1 MKSLIPLFLFSS
13 LCYSL
18 SVEPPL
24 PSGAFTNSVNF
35 DFANSRFDFFCT
47 AGSTTLRYRVNAA
60 AGPMLS
66 SLSATVDGSY
76 TFTPSN
82 GGGAGMV
89 SGTTEIYPWSGGV
102 SYRFISADS
111 LRDTLRLSWIM
122 RYAADSIH
130 VRYGL
135 LMRGRTLTLRICTD
149 EARSPSFYLDRCEH
163 AAHPA
168 IVPIPYLTLCN
179 VLFSGTVF
187 TSMFFDWENTDAS
200 CLYAV
205 DGVFSDSSVYYAQN
219 AYYYQNSAGQLR
231 PVNETVYL
239 TVSPELSDV
248 LPGVPN
254 PVSPYRDQSASRI
267 FIDLW
272 TGQFSEA
279 ANAVHRCRAAGLRDA
294 WVEVH
299 TWQRAGY
306 DVQYP
311 DVLPANPSLG
321 GTTALLAVRD
331 SAVNA
336 GYLFGL
342 HENYVDMYA
351 DAPSYSTTALAKNSD
366 GTFKKAWFNPG
377 TLQQSYQIKPSLAAH
392 YMDIWAPQIHSTF
405 TTSASFLDVH
415 SAVNPGDKND
425 YDAAVTGSGM
435 FRETLRLYRSLGAI
449 MRAYHQGPV
458 SGEGAAHFLDG
469 GYFDD
474 FEAQINSGRS
484 WGWWQGSRMPV
495 MPDFKLTRMHASTVC
510 HGVGYYERFYSDT
523 TGTQIGRNWS
533 RDSVLEY
540 IATELA
546 YGNAGFVPSVYAA
559 PRWDSIVQL
568 ETRHVLPAQK
578 LYCMDS
584 VVSIRYD
591 DNGSLVSASEF
602 IRRHPTTFSDC
613 RSADFMSKVQV
624 QYARGTV
631 VWVNRNPLLSW
642 IITAGSPG
650 EWFDFH
656 ASAGNRDTLGAGTG
670 TPPATWTLPR
680 RNGWLVCAPAR
691 LVSCRR
697 PDSRRAPLTE
707 FLVRRNRAGQSIKI
721 SFVNTTFPG
730 GREAAIDVFDC
741 SGRRMA
747 SCKAALTQLSA
758 GVVLGTRAR
767 GAGMLFIRVRSG
779 GNTLLKRLAILQ

>member
-1 MKSLIPLFLFSS
+1 MKSLALLLLIFS
-13 LCYSL
+13 LCCAL

-35 DFANSRFDFFCT
+35 DFTGNRFDFFCT
-47 AGSTTLRYRVNAA
+47 AGSATLRYRLNAA

-89 SGTTEIYPWSGGV
+89 SGATEIYPWGGGV
-102 SYRFISADS
+102 SYRLVSADS
-111 LRDTLRLSWIM
+111 LRDTLRCVWIM
-122 RYAADSIH
+122 KYAADSIH

-135 LMRGRTLTLRICTD
+135 LMRGRTLTVRVRTD
-149 EARSPSFYLDRCEH
+149 EAQSPAFYLDRCEH
-163 AAHPA
+163 AASPVV
-168 IVPIPYLTLCN
+168 VPVPYLTLYN
-179 VLFSGTVF
+179 VLFSGAVF

-200 CLYAV
+200 CCNPV
-205 DGVFSDSSVYYAQN
+205 DGIFSDSSVYYAQN
-219 AYYYQNSAGQLR
+219 AYYYRNTAGQLR

-248 LPGVPN
+248 LPRVPN
-254 PVSPYRDQSASRI
+254 PVSPYRNQSASRI
-267 FIDLW
+267 VIDLW

-279 ANAVHRCRAAGLRDA
+279 ANAVHRCRTAGLRDA

-321 GTTALLAVRD
+321 GNAGLLAVRD
-331 SAVNA
+331 SAANA
-336 GYLFGL
+336 GYLFGV
-342 HENYVDMYA
+342 HENYVDMYT

-366 GTFKKAWFNPG
+366 GTYKKAWYNPG
-377 TLQQSYQIKPSLAAH
+377 TMQQSYQIKPSLAAQ
-392 YMDIWAPQIHSTF
+392 YMGIWAPQIHSAF
-405 TTSASFLDVH
+405 STSASFLDVH

-425 YDAAVTGSGM
+425 YDAAVANSGM
-435 FRETLRLYRSLGAI
+435 FRETLRLYRALGAL
-449 MRAYHQGPV
+449 MRTYHSGPV

-484 WGWWQGSRMPV
+484 WGWWQGNRMPV
-495 MPDFKLTRMHASTVC
+495 MPDFKLTRLHASMVW

-559 PRWDSIVQL
+559 PRWDSIVLL

-578 LYCMDS
+578 LYCADS
-584 VVSIRYD
+584 VVSIQYD
-591 DNGSLVSASEF
+591 DSGSLVSASEF
-602 IRRHPTTFSDC
+602 IRRHPAAFSDF
-613 RSADFMSKVQV
+613 RSADFMSKVRV
-624 QYARGTV
+624 QYARGTI
-631 VWVNRNPLLSW
+631 VWVNRNPSLSW
-642 IITAGSPG
+642 TVTAGSPG
-650 EWFDFH
+650 DWFDFH
-656 ASAGNRDTLGAGTG
+656 AFSGNRDTLGADTG

-697 PDSRRAPLTE
+697 PVSRCSPAAEL
-707 FLVRRNRAGQSIKI
+707 LVRQDRAGRTVRI
-721 SFVNTTFPG
+721 SSVNTPFSG
-730 GREAAIDVFDC
+730 GREAAVDVFDC

-747 SCKAALTQLSA
+747 SCKATGTQLSA
-758 GVVLGTRAR
+758 GVVLSMRAR
-767 GAGMLFIRVRSG
+767 GAGTLFIRVRSG
-779 GNTLLKRLAILQ
+779 ENSLLKRLAVQ